1 MRWRWLSSFLIRVSD
16 HAIWI
21 LVKVL
26 PGASLIGLIRTRPWH
41 WIRLNLPSQTVTLLV
56 PRIRSL
62 LIERSHQ
69 ARIGSS
75 CLSRA
80 LLGRILLDL
89 VDIPNEMHL
98 GMNTVTGIGKVPHA
112 WLIADGKEF
121 TPGIDS
127 EDGCKIL
134 TL

>member
-1 MRWRWLSSFLIRVSD
+1 MI
-16 HAIWI
+16 A
-21 LVKVL
+21 
-26 PGASLIGLIRTRPWH
+26 LIRTRPWQGF
-41 WIRLNLPSQTVTLLV
+41 RLNLPPQTVALLV

-89 VDIPNEMHL
+89 IDVPNQIHI
-98 GMNTVTGIGKVPHA
+98 GMNTLIGRGKVPHA
-112 WLIADGKEF
+112 WLMAENREF
-121 TPGIDS
+121 TPGMLAG
-127 EDGCKIL
+127 DGCNFMIL
-134 TL
+134 